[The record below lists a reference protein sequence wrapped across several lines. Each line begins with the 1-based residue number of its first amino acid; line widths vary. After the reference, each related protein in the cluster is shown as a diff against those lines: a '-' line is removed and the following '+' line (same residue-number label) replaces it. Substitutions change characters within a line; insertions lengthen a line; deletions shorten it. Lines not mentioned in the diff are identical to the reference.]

1 MHFIF
6 LILRVQCADYT
17 TCATS
22 VGQDTVCYSNFKAC
36 GEVQAILLRQRAG
49 GFFGKASKAWSGVT
63 AHWPLTI
70 NPSKPWPYAGI
81 FTHGYQVCLL
91 WIQHGTL
98 HSFLLPLLASSDWKL
113 LTFSKY
119 FTFVLRE
126 VQTDAFCTGCVVA
139 DVVIVVQYK
148 FA

>member
-1 MHFIF
+1 MCWQCSIFRMYVKQWGGLAPGKVQFGLWAMTLWCFLALARNLHMHSLVLGYYCYQVHALDI

-36 GEVQAILLRQRAG
+36 GEVQAILLRQCAG

-70 NPSKPWPYAGI
+70 DPSKPWPYAGI
-81 FTHGYQVCLL
+81 FTHGYQVC
-91 WIQHGTL
+91 
-98 HSFLLPLLASSDWKL
+98 PL
-113 LTFSKY
+113 
-119 FTFVLRE
+119 
-126 VQTDAFCTGCVVA
+126 
-139 DVVIVVQYK
+139 
-148 FA
+148 